1 VEPDLRDGRAWVA
14 VVAFR
19 MTDTRAA
26 GLFPPCGLGSI
37 PELNLRTYVTVGGQP
52 GVWFITLDTSSPLF
66 VAVGRSLY
74 GLAYRRAN
82 MIVARHGSRIYYAS
96 VHADRSFV
104 ASYEPVG
111 PTAPAER
118 GSLEEWLVERYR
130 LFAVRAGDLVS
141 AQVEHTP
148 WLLQTAAA
156 TIELN
161 TLAPPGLTLAGPPL
175 LHFSRGV
182 DAVIGPPFR
191 VRRLRHHGWDGIRVL
206 KPAGR
211 PSLHKHPNAEAVTEW
226 IESK

>member
-1 VEPDLRDGRAWVA
+1 
-14 VVAFR
+14 
-19 MTDTRAA
+19 
-26 GLFPPCGLGSI
+26 
-37 PELNLRTYVTVGGQP
+37 VTVGGQP

-141 AQVEHTP
+141 AEVGHTP

-161 TLAPPGLTLAGPPL
+161 TSRRPG
-175 LHFSRGV
+175 SRS
-182 DAVIGPPFR
+182 R
-191 VRRLRHHGWDGIRVL
+191 VRRSCISHGASMPSSARRSEFGDCVIM
-206 KPAGR
+206 AGMG
-211 PSLHKHPNAEAVTEW
+211 SG
-226 IESK
+226 S